1 MVARG
6 PLFQTFRE
14 QITAYK
20 RLFAEGH
27 CLPVIA
33 MLETT
38 DFFEAQIKQCTDL
51 AKRSTKKSDRE
62 FWQKM
67 ALRWGALLKNRQLD
81 EAAATKT
88 GSNVRAV
95 PHTNIHY

>member
-1 MVARG
+1 
-6 PLFQTFRE
+6 
-14 QITAYK
+14 
-20 RLFAEGH
+20 
-27 CLPVIA
+27 

-38 DFFEAQIKQCTDL
+38 DYFKAQIKQCTVL
-51 AKRSTKKSDRE
+51 AARSTNKSDRE
-62 FWQKM
+62 FWKKFWKKM